1 MTVLK
6 GIYYLLVIIF
16 LGSLLIFGVVDIFG
30 SAISEFFSGFINDMT
45 ALSLKYPVAWHI
57 GLFTFSIILLIIGLI
72 MLFST
77 TRP

>member
-6 GIYYLLVIIF
+6 GICYLLVIIF
-16 LGSLLIFGVVDIFG
+16 LGSLLIFGFVDIFG
-30 SAISEFFSGFINDMT
+30 SAISEVFSGFRNEMT
-45 ALSLKYPVAWHI
+45 ALSLKYPVAWRI
-57 GLFTFSIILLIIGLI
+57 GLFIFSSILLIISLN

>member
-16 LGSLLIFGVVDIFG
+16 LGSLLIFGFVDIFG
-30 SAISEFFSGFINDMT
+30 SAISEVFSGLRNEMT
-45 ALSLKYPVAWHI
+45 TLSLKYPVAWHI
-57 GLFTFSIILLIIGLI
+57 GLFIFSIILLIIGLK

>member
-16 LGSLLIFGVVDIFG
+16 LGSLLIFGFVDIFG

>member
-16 LGSLLIFGVVDIFG
+16 LGSLLIFGFVNIFG

>member
-16 LGSLLIFGVVDIFG
+16 LGSLLIFGFVDIFG

-45 ALSLKYPVAWHI
+45 ALSLKYPVAWLI